1 MENKKLALDKFIEG
15 IIKIKIPI
23 NGQTQDEL
31 FELYYKCKEIEKNN
45 IIDAYDN
52 GRPNWGNSMCGEEYF
67 EERFLFK
74 NDAK

>member
-31 FELYYKCKEIEKNN
+31 FELYYKCKEIEKEQ
-45 IIDAYDN
+45 IKKA
-52 GRPNWGNSMCGEEYF
+52 F
-67 EERFLFK
+67 EEGICYDDEFCYSSEDYY
-74 NDAK
+74 NDLINE